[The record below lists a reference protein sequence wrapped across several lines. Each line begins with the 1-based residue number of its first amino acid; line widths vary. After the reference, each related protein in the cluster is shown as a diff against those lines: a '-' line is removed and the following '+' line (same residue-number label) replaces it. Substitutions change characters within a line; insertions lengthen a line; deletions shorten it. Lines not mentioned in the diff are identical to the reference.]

1 MGNFVTGGRAPY
13 KKGYRHENYE
23 RKFWLPWFGRFG
35 DGCDRSFLSRG
46 SDVTFFD
53 YRLRRWKVSCKV
65 RNKPKGLP
73 KWMWDELETH
83 DILSVKEDGK
93 LPVRIILEG
102 KLEELL
108 GKSLAEIEIGEPIE

>member
-1 MGNFVTGGRAPY
+1 VTGGRAPY

-23 RKFWLPWFGRFG
+23 RKFWTRWFGRFG
-35 DGCDRSFLSRG
+35 DGCRRSFLSRG
-46 SDVTFFD
+46 ADVSFFD
-53 YRLRRWKVSCKV
+53 YRLRRWGVSCKV
-65 RNKPKGLP
+65 KKLP
-73 KWMWDELETH
+73 KWMWDELDKCGQ

-93 LPVRIILEG
+93 LPVRIMVEP